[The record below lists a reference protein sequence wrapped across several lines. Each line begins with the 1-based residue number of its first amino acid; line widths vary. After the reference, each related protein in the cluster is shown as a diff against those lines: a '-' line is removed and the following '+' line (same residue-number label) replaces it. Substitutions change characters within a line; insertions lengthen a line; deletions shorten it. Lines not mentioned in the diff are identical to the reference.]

1 MKGGAIVAARLFGY
15 FDPAAWERSGA
26 VYRRLGV
33 HRFRHLLLNGRYLN
47 RLVSFVRRRPYRVIT
62 GRHSAGLWVL
72 FTVFVEAGH
81 TAFGGVMAVFM
92 ARALARGD
100 FAAAASI
107 LLQNLVI
114 NVYPAMVQRYNR
126 GRILHVLKQ
135 DTRGAVTNTLRVAA
149 RQLASM

>member
-1 MKGGAIVAARLFGY
+1 MKGDAIMAARLFGY
-15 FDPAAWERSGA
+15 FDPAAWEKRGA
-26 VYRRLGV
+26 VYRRLRV
-33 HRFRHLLLNGRYLN
+33 DRFRHLLLNGRYFN
-47 RLVSFVRRRPYRVIT
+47 RLVSVVQRRPYRVIT
-62 GRHSAGLWVL
+62 GRQSAGLWVL

-100 FAAAASI
+100 FAAAASL

-126 GRILHVLKQ
+126 SRILRVLKQ
-135 DTRGAVTNTLRVAA
+135 DTRCAVTDTLRVAA

>member
-1 MKGGAIVAARLFGY
+1 MKGSAIVAAWLFGY

-62 GRHSAGLWVL
+62 GRQSAGSWVL

-81 TAFGGVMAVFM
+81 TAFGGVMAFFM
-92 ARALARGD
+92 MRALARGD

-114 NVYPAMVQRYNR
+114 NIYPAMVQRYNR
-126 GRILHVLKQ
+126 GRILRVLKQ

-149 RQLASM
+149 RQLGSM

>member
-1 MKGGAIVAARLFGY
+1 MMKRSAVAARLFGY
-15 FDPAAWERSGA
+15 FDPAACEKDGA

-33 HRFRHLLLNGRYLN
+33 PRFRHVLPNGRYLN
-47 RLVSFVRRRPYRVIT
+47 RLVSFVRRRPYRVIR
-62 GRHSAGLWVL
+62 GRQSAGLWVL

-92 ARALARGD
+92 VRALTRGD
-100 FAAAASI
+100 LAGAAAI

-126 GRILHVLKQ
+126 GRILRVLKQ
-135 DTRGAVTNTLRVAA
+135 DTRGVLRDTIRVAA
-149 RQLASM
+149 RQLASP